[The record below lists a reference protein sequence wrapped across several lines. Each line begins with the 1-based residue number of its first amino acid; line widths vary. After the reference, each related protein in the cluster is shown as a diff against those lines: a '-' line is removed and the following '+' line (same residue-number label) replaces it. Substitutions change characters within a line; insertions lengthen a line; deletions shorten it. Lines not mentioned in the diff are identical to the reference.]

1 MSRVPVSRFV
11 HVMSGGKFGKG
22 WKESMNKR
30 DTVVIGILNR
40 IKAELQK
47 MADLGVSEPA
57 WQALHDDVLRALTN
71 TPGSTG
77 KKLMDYLEGVAAQA
91 NQALQ
96 QVLAISQRITD
107 KFEVRNDLLAHMKF
121 LTERIGDNIAS
132 TKDPLPQPLKRE
144 ASITLDAI
152 NDELQLL
159 THLKAFPSEASL
171 DQNITELKRCDHDT
185 VVLDRSTRTKLPT
198 NTSELI
204 SQVSA
209 NAKANPDSDI
219 GKVCSV
225 LAVFS
230 EDYLETIEM
239 RKIEHQTDF
248 HGLSH
253 EELLSVIAYTSV
265 HGFFNTINAILLGT
279 ADLPAKERAAYERTI
294 EICKQA
300 LAKLPDYPA
309 QAWPTYRLEDG
320 SKYDWT
326 KQFVVG
332 RNFKNPI
339 FWSTGR
345 TSGYDASGRIKG
357 PRLNITIFGKK
368 SGKDVA
374 RMADSQTEGG
384 GEILIPPGTEFKV
397 LDIDRSEVEVVDG
410 KLITPKKATVYITVE
425 EV

>member
-1 MSRVPVSRFV
+1 MSA
-11 HVMSGGKFGKG
+11 GKFGKG
-22 WKESMNKR
+22 WKESMNQR
-30 DTVVIGILNR
+30 DAVVIGILNQ

-57 WQALHDDVLRALTN
+57 WQALHDDVLRALQTP
-71 TPGSTG
+71 PGSTG
-77 KKLMDYLEGVAAQA
+77 KKLTDYLDGVIAQA

-96 QVLAISQRITD
+96 QVQAHSQRITD

-121 LTERIGDNIAS
+121 LTERIDDNIQA
-132 TKDPLPQPLKRE
+132 TKNPLPQNLKRE

-152 NDELQLL
+152 NDELKLL
-159 THLKAFPSEASL
+159 THLKTFPSEASL
-171 DQNITELKRCDHDT
+171 DQNITELKRCDQDT

-198 NTSELI
+198 KTSEMI

-209 NAKANPDSDI
+209 NAKANPDSDL
-219 GKVCSV
+219 GKVCAV

-248 HGLSH
+248 HGMSH
-253 EELLSVIAYTSV
+253 EELLSIIAYTSV
-265 HGFFNTINAILLGT
+265 HGFFNTINAILLGNDNLT
-279 ADLPAKERAAYERTI
+279 DEQRAPYKKTI

-320 SKYDWT
+320 SKYDWA

-332 RNFKNPI
+332 RRFKNPI

-374 RMADSQTEGG
+374 RMADNQNEGG
-384 GEILIPPGTEFKV
+384 GEILIPPHTEFKV
-397 LDIDRSEVEVVDG
+397 IEVDRSEVEVVDG
-410 KLITPKKATVYITVE
+410 KLITPKTATVYITVE